1 MSYIPIFGYLPH
13 QAPNPVLEAFGK
25 TYRASILTG
34 EGKRGRK
41 SKKDNK
47 QCKRVY
53 YVATK
58 NGLVAH
64 PIDD

>member
-13 QAPNPVLEAFGK
+13 QAPNPVLEAFDK
-25 TYRASILTG
+25 TYRASILTD
-34 EGKRGRK
+34 EGKRSHK

-58 NGLVAH
+58 SGLVGH